1 MRVTSLLRKV
11 PAQGT
16 HTREGSH
23 LGKGTTVQFPAQAE
37 NQEHLAACLPFC
49 LPAVPLGLYFFEA
62 WHQSP
67 SCPWA
72 LAYPHEACPC
82 PLCLPGI
89 LAALTYTGRPPPQ
102 GSGTSSSS
110 CPPGLT

>member
-1 MRVTSLLRKV
+1 MRVTSLLQKV

-16 HTREGSH
+16 QTREGSP

-37 NQEHLAACLPFC
+37 NQEHCC
-49 LPAVPLGLYFFEA
+49 LPAFLPHSCALGPLLLRGLASVPILPLGPRL
-62 WHQSP
+62 
-67 SCPWA
+67 
-72 LAYPHEACPC
+72 PHEACPC

-110 CPPGLT
+110 CPLV